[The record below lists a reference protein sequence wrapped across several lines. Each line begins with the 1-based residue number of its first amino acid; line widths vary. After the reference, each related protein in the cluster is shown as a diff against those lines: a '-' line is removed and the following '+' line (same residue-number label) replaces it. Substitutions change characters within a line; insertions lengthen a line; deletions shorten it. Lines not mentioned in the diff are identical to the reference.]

1 MDIFRFIL
9 ALHILGGS
17 VGLISGTI
25 VLILKKGDKNHK
37 AIGSIFF
44 WAMNLAGLCSFVLAV
59 MHPNNFLFVV
69 GIFTLYMN
77 LTARSYLKFKRKDAV
92 INFRDAIPTIGMV
105 IAAFFFVIVGIKLIS
120 KDSFGWVLLS
130 FAFISLRFVLA
141 DYKFFKGKSK
151 FSNQWLLSHLQRM
164 IGTYIASITAFLVV
178 NINFK
183 PAFVIWLAP
192 TVLLVPL
199 IIYWS
204 RKYGKLSS

>member
-1 MDIFRFIL
+1 MDIFRFML

-25 VLILKKGDKNHK
+25 VLILKKGDKIHK
-37 AIGSIFF
+37 KIGSIFF

-105 IAAFFFVIVGIKLIS
+105 IAAFFFVFVGIKLIS

-130 FAFISLRFVLA
+130 FAFISLRFVIA
-141 DYKFFKGKSK
+141 DYMFFKGKSK
-151 FSNQWLLSHLQRM
+151 FANQWLLSHLQRM

-183 PAFVIWLAP
+183 PAFVIWLGP

-204 RKYGKLSS
+204 RKYGKLSA

>member
-17 VGLISGTI
+17 IGLISGTI
-25 VLILKKGDKNHK
+25 VLILKKGDKRHK
-37 AIGSIFF
+37 KIGSIFF
-44 WAMNLAGLCSFVLAV
+44 WGMNLAGLCSFVLAV

-105 IAAFFFVIVGIKLIS
+105 IAAFFFVIVGIKLIN

-130 FAFISLRFVLA
+130 FAFISLRFVAA
-141 DYKFFKGKSK
+141 DYMFFKGKSK
-151 FSNQWLLSHLQRM
+151 FANQWLLSHLQRM

-178 NINFK
+178 NINFS

-204 RKYGKLSS
+204 RKYGKLSA

>member
-9 ALHILGGS
+9 AHHILGGI

-25 VLILKKGDKNHK
+25 VLILKKGDKIHK
-37 AIGSIFF
+37 KIGSIFF
-44 WAMNLAGLCSFVLAV
+44 WGMNLAGLCSFVLAV
-59 MHPNNFLFVV
+59 MHPNKFLFVV

-92 INFRDAIPTIGMV
+92 ISFRDAIPTIGMV

-204 RKYGKLSS
+204 RKYGKLSA

>member
-25 VLILKKGDKNHK
+25 VLILKKGDKIHK
-37 AIGSIFF
+37 KIGSIFF

-77 LTARSYLKFKRKDAV
+77 LTARSYLKFKRKNAV

-105 IAAFFFVIVGIKLIS
+105 IAAFFFVIDGIKILS
-120 KDSFGWVLLS
+120 KDTFGWVLLS

-141 DYKFFKGKSK
+141 DYMFFKWKSK

-204 RKYGKLSS
+204 RKSGKLSA

>member
-25 VLILKKGDKNHK
+25 VLILKKGDKIHK
-37 AIGSIFF
+37 KIGSIFF

-204 RKYGKLSS
+204 RKYGKLSA

>member
-17 VGLISGTI
+17 IGLISGTI
-25 VLILKKGDKNHK
+25 VLILKKGDKYHK
-37 AIGSIFF
+37 TIGSIFF
-44 WAMNLAGLCSFVLAV
+44 WGMNLAGLCSFVLAV

-77 LTARSYLKFKRKDAV
+77 LTARSYLKFKRKDAA

-105 IAAFFFVIVGIKLIS
+105 VAAFFFVVVGIKIIS

-130 FAFISLRFVLA
+130 FAFISLRFVVA
-141 DYKFFKGKSK
+141 DYMFFKGKSK
-151 FSNQWLLSHLQRM
+151 FANQWLLSHLQRM

-204 RKYGKLSS
+204 RKYGKLSA

>member
-1 MDIFRFIL
+1 MDIFRFML

-25 VLILKKGDKNHK
+25 VLILKKGDKSHK

-130 FAFISLRFVLA
+130 FAFISLRFVIA
-141 DYKFFKGKSK
+141 DYMFFKGKSK
-151 FSNQWLLSHLQRM
+151 FANQWLLSHLQRM

-204 RKYGKLSS
+204 RKYGKLSA

>member
-9 ALHILGGS
+9 ALHILGGGI
-17 VGLISGTI
+17 GLISGTI

-37 AIGSIFF
+37 TIGSIFF

-59 MHPNNFLFVV
+59 LHPNNFLFVV
-69 GIFTLYMN
+69 GIFTFYMN

-105 IAAFFFVIVGIKLIS
+105 SAAFFFVIVGIKLIS

-141 DYKFFKGKSK
+141 DYMFFKGKSK
-151 FSNQWLLSHLQRM
+151 FANQWLLSHLQRM

>member
-1 MDIFRFIL
+1 ML

-25 VLILKKGDKNHK
+25 VLILKKGDKSHK

-130 FAFISLRFVLA
+130 FAFISLRFVIA
-141 DYKFFKGKSK
+141 DYMFFKGKSK
-151 FSNQWLLSHLQRM
+151 FANQWLLSHLQRM

-204 RKYGKLSS
+204 RKYGKLSA